1 MNSRLGIRDV
11 EPSDG
16 VGSGT
21 RTDISFDIDIGIR
34 HSLAG
39 LLVNHLSVDGECL
52 CRGAYANGHPY
63 IKEQESFHVC
73 LSLVFVYHFY

>member
-1 MNSRLGIRDV
+1 MNPRLGIRDV
-11 EPSDG
+11 ESSDG

-39 LLVNHLSVDGECL
+39 LLVNHLSADGECL
-52 CRGAYANGHPY
+52 CGCYDATMNEDG
-63 IKEQESFHVC
+63 KEPESSFHVC
-73 LSLVFVYHFY
+73 LDLVLFH